1 MPAVPA
7 SPAATGTA
15 RSACRIGLGGGYFRI
30 RVANPKGAPFSLVVG
45 DPCRT
50 FWEEKMAAT
59 KDKAKAKGRAVKA
72 TAPKPERRDGR
83 YLRAARVIIAE
94 GDGVDLAELAAKAGL
109 SPASSAYCLE
119 AFRGVTQAL
128 REAKMLASRPAGIV
142 IYGCPL
148 HCKRF

>member
-1 MPAVPA
+1 
-7 SPAATGTA
+7 
-15 RSACRIGLGGGYFRI
+15 
-30 RVANPKGAPFSLVVG
+30 
-45 DPCRT
+45 
-50 FWEEKMAAT
+50 
-59 KDKAKAKGRAVKA
+59 
-72 TAPKPERRDGR
+72 
-83 YLRAARVIIAE
+83 VIIAE

>member
-1 MPAVPA
+1 MPAVLA

-59 KDKAKAKGRAVKA
+59 KDKAEAKGHIQAALGQEILNVAVA
-72 TAPKPERRDGR
+72 QCETE
-83 YLRAARVIIAE
+83 V
-94 GDGVDLAELAAKAGL
+94 
-109 SPASSAYCLE
+109 
-119 AFRGVTQAL
+119 
-128 REAKMLASRPAGIV
+128 
-142 IYGCPL
+142 
-148 HCKRF
+148 